1 MDGWDLVFSLLLR
14 LPLSLFF
21 FPCLVLFAQ
30 MEKDETYF
38 NVFLISKVLYIV
50 HTLFPK
56 EGETFFQQPP
66 GFFSPY
72 L

>member
-1 MDGWDLVFSLLLR
+1 
-14 LPLSLFF
+14 
-21 FPCLVLFAQ
+21 